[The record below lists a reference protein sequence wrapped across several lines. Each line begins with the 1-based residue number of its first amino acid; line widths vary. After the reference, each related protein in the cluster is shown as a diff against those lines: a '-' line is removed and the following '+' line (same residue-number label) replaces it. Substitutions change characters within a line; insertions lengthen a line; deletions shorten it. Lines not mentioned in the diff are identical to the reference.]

1 MSRAGNPPFGLP
13 PVSLG
18 TWQLRGR
25 AATRAVGQALAL
37 GYRCVDTATGYDNE
51 RDVGAGIRTSG
62 IERGDLL
69 IVTKFPEED
78 AGRERETLLRSLDQL
93 GVDHLDLWL
102 VHGPLDPDGSLAVWE
117 RFVEAR
123 EAGLVRAIGV
133 SNFLP
138 EQVDDLVA
146 RSGVTPAVNQVAFG
160 PRRLDPALVRHH
172 TALGIVVQGHSPF
185 SENDL
190 RHPALR
196 AAAGHHGR
204 SVHQIL
210 LRWHVEHGVPVV
222 AKAASPAHLAANLG
236 VHEFALTAA
245 EVEAID
251 RAADDAWTGAAR

>member
-1 MSRAGNPPFGLP
+1 M
-13 PVSLG
+13 SLG
-18 TWQLRGR
+18 TWRMRGP
-25 AATRAVGQALAL
+25 AARRGVEEALAL
-37 GYRCVDTATGYDNE
+37 GYRCVDTATGYGNE
-51 RDVGAGIRTSG
+51 RDVGAGIRASG

-69 IVTKFPEED
+69 VVTKFPEED
-78 AGRERETLLRSLDQL
+78 AGRERETLLRSLDLL

-138 EQVDDLVA
+138 TQVDDLVA
-146 RSGVTPAVNQVAFG
+146 RSGVVPAVNQVAFG
-160 PRRLDPALVRHH
+160 PRLLDPVLARHH
-172 TALGIVVQGHSPF
+172 AALGIVVQGHSPF

-190 RHPALR
+190 WHPVLR

-210 LRWHVEHGVPVV
+210 LRWHLEHGVPAV
-222 AKAASPAHLAANLG
+222 AKAASPAHLAANLTA
-236 VHEFALTAA
+236 HEFTLAPA

-251 RAADDAWTGAAR
+251 RIADDAWKGPAR